1 MERLINT
8 DYRRPLDVLDYDEA
22 CLDECVAQVEPLQ
35 LTEGLLQSL
44 SVLMV
49 QAPLSLTPG
58 QQTEVKSQSGARPNS
73 EGRLPHRPSGTLEVA
88 VLPALAIAQPMLA
101 PHTQAPIPVVA
112 NAVPEPPVEHVSAP
126 MPVLVGTRGE
136 PELNPHVPLAGP
148 LPAARPVSV
157 PIPISAPV
165 PGAPPAPAAMTLL
178 VPASKAGEG
187 LQVPFNNGRVSGML
201 QVTLAEGH
209 QGLLVTPGHPA
220 LLEPLREPFA
230 RLDHQAWRLAEEGD
244 ERRQGESRA
253 RPDEDDDDA
262 QCSR

>member
-58 QQTEVKSQSGARPNS
+58 QQTDVKSQSGARPNA
-73 EGRLPHRPSGTLEVA
+73 EGRLPHRQSGTLDA
-88 VLPALAIAQPMLA
+88 VVQPALAMGQPVLA
-101 PHTQAPIPVVA
+101 ARAEAP
-112 NAVPEPPVEHVSAP
+112 NAVPELPVEHVSAP
-126 MPVLVGTRGE
+126 MAVLVGTRGE
-136 PELNPHVPLAGP
+136 PGLNLQAPLVAP
-148 LPAARPVSV
+148 LPAALPVSV
-157 PIPISAPV
+157 PVSTPV
-165 PGAPPAPAAMTLL
+165 PVALPPPMPAPMTLA
-178 VPASKAGEG
+178 PASKPGEG

-220 LLEPLREPFA
+220 LLEPLRESFA
-230 RLDHQAWRLAEEGD
+230 RLDHQAWRLAEEGG
-244 ERRQGESRA
+244 EHPQGESQA
-253 RPDEDDDDA
+253 HPDEDDDDVES
-262 QCSR
+262 CR